1 MLRYGSNRGGG
12 ISLRHKGCAFTHDCA
27 LMHDASCSTVDA
39 ARSPDSP
46 LHGLF
51 EWDNAKAAAAY
62 RKLLRDS
69 APLN

>member
-1 MLRYGSNRGGG
+1 
-12 ISLRHKGCAFTHDCA
+12 
-27 LMHDASCSTVDA
+27 MHDPKLTPEQLREFQRLATEHGELTNKIVVDA

-62 RKLLRDS
+62 RNLMRDS